1 MKSTTFARNSGGIAL
16 MYGIMAAATDAP
28 AATEGPLAALAAW
41 ETAGN
46 VNSSVKNAFARGN
59 LTQ

>member
-1 MKSTTFARNSGGIAL
+1 